1 MKRYEDFKAEAI
13 RAGEAEEIM
22 YALVSYMRAM
32 NDRSEAYSRYD
43 GPSPGYALRGEDQA
57 VSNAAVDAVEAVEK
71 IVDRRTA
78 TLRARVEQ
86 LENIVAQLSGNP
98 G

>member
-1 MKRYEDFKAEAI
+1 MKRYENFKAEAI

-22 YALVSYMRAM
+22 YALVSYMRAV
-32 NDRSEAYSRYD
+32 DDQSEAYSRYD

-57 VSNAAVDAVEAVEK
+57 VSNAAVDAIEAIER

-78 TLRARVEQ
+78 ELRARVEQ
-86 LENIVAQLSGNP
+86 LEKASGIKT
-98 G
+98 